1 MKTKLIII
9 VLLIGWGCT
18 PANSPSK
25 QTKPM
30 GLIDISSLDKSAEML
45 PEKQFWDIIDQ
56 SLVDNP
62 PQAKQERQ
70 YSIS

>member
-1 MKTKLIII
+1 
-9 VLLIGWGCT
+9 
-18 PANSPSK
+18 
-25 QTKPM
+25 M